1 MKKKILSVLLIATM
15 ICAALPTFT
24 FAGVQTFNVHNSA
37 TLQLEKPAV
46 SGDAT
51 WKSSNKKVA
60 TVNKEGVVTG
70 KKAGTCTITAK
81 VGKTTVKYKV
91 KVPSYYEGFKSIP
104 DFGALFGLKN
114 TYDEGLIDGI
124 ETSGDAVSEDASSTD
139 DEDSLGDLIDDVL
152 DMMNFGTYYAKNAK
166 KAKALM
172 KNYEKRLKKAKFKLE
187 SKTWQ
192 RTGNITVKTWQ
203 KGNNYVSTTVSGKE
217 IDIVY
222 MDMSDF

>member
-81 VGKTTVKYKV
+81 VGKTTKKYKI
-91 KVPSYYEGFKSIP
+91 KVPSYYEGYKILP
-104 DFGALFGLKN
+104 DFGAIYGFQDAG
-114 TYDEGLIDGI
+114 DELEDLLE
-124 ETSGDAVSEDASSTD
+124 ETASGDAISDDAEISEDISEEIS
-139 DEDSLGDLIDDVL
+139 DEDSEIVINT
-152 DMMNFGTYYAKNAK
+152 MIYKTKSIKQAKSLFK
-166 KAKALM
+166 K
-172 KNYEKRLKKAKFKLE
+172 YEKLLKKQIQIQMRYEDLDE
-187 SKTWQ
+187 S
-192 RTGNITVKTWQ
+192 R
-203 KGNNYVSTTVSGKE
+203 
-217 IDIVY
+217 
-222 MDMSDF
+222 